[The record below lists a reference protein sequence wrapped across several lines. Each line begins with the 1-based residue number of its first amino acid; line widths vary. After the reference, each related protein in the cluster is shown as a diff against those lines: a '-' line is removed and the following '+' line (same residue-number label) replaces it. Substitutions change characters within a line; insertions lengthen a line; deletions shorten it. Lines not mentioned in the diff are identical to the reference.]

1 MPDPYRI
8 LCVEDSFE
16 MQQMLHFIL
25 SRAGFQ
31 IIVAS
36 NGDEGVISAKVSR
49 PDLIL
54 MDIMLAGNTTGIN
67 AITRIKAD
75 PAIKQTP
82 IVVLSAYT
90 DQALVDNALS
100 AGALTYLEKNI
111 LPEKLIKTINYYL
124 NSPQS
129 SPQPID
135 EIDQEF

>member
-16 MQQMLHFIL
+16 MQQMLNFIL
-25 SRAGFQ
+25 SRAGFE
-31 IIVAS
+31 IVVAS
-36 NGDEGVISAKVSR
+36 NGDEGVLNAKVFR

-54 MDIMLAGNTTGIN
+54 MDVMLTGDTTGID

-75 PAIKQTP
+75 PAIEQTP

-90 DQALVDNALS
+90 DQTLVDSALS

-129 SPQPID
+129 SPQPAN
-135 EIDQEF
+135 ETNREF

>member
-1 MPDPYRI
+1 M
-8 LCVEDSFE
+8 CVEDSFE
-16 MQQMLHFIL
+16 MQQMLNFIL

-31 IIVAS
+31 IIVAY
-36 NGDEGVISAKVSR
+36 NGDEGVVSAKVSQ

-54 MDIMLAGNTTGIN
+54 MDIMLAGNTTGIE

-75 PAIKQTP
+75 PATEHMP

-90 DQALVDNALS
+90 DQALVNNALS

-124 NSPQS
+124 NFPQS

-135 EIDQEF
+135 EINQEF